1 VVKNTVGTGPTRDD
15 VVSDGAEYK
24 SLNYQYL
31 TALLAEGMKEQQKQI
46 EELKL
51 QNATMRI
58 KNKAMENKLEG
69 LLKQVIQLNESKI
82 TTAKAEE

>member
-1 VVKNTVGTGPTRDD
+1 
-15 VVSDGAEYK
+15 
-24 SLNYQYL
+24 
-31 TALLAEGMKEQQKQI
+31 MKEQQKQI